1 MVTKL
6 ETSENNEMSS
16 FEVFTRL
23 ADARDDW
30 RALYLSSPASPYQ
43 NYDYVAGWFET
54 IGRRYSVAPWVIVV
68 RRPNGEPLGLF
79 PLCTRDVFGL
89 RLAEFLCGR
98 ESNMNIGLLRPGVVI
113 DPEAL
118 LLAAARRQ
126 PNPPDL
132 FYLRNQPAR
141 YQGVD
146 NQLAKTR
153 ANPSPSFAYGSPLP
167 VDLATL
173 DQQFSKDAR
182 KKLRSKLR
190 RLELMG
196 SLVVEHDARGARAKE
211 IVAALIAQKSA
222 RLAMMG
228 VGGAFNQSMMQAFL
242 ERICDAGALEAH
254 ALSVCGRIVATYVGL
269 VHCGRFSA
277 LLNSFDMEATIA
289 RHSPCDLLLHAV
301 LRNLV
306 ERGFTYFDLGAGE
319 ARYKSA
325 VCEDTIELYNSVI
338 PASALGAIAAPM
350 FKAFLSAKRTAKQ
363 TAWLSLTLARSRR
376 VLRF

>member
-6 ETSENNEMSS
+6 ETSEDTEMSS
-16 FEVFTRL
+16 FEVLTRL
-23 ADARDDW
+23 ADACDDW
-30 RALYLSSPASPYQ
+30 RALYASSPASPYQ

-54 IGRRYSVAPWVIVV
+54 IGRRYGVEPLIIVI
-68 RRPNGEPLGLF
+68 RRPDGEPLGLF

-89 RLAEFLCGR
+89 RVAEFFCGR
-98 ESNMNIGLLRPGVVI
+98 ESNMNIGLLRPGANI

-126 PNPPDL
+126 LRPPDL
-132 FYLRNQPAR
+132 FYLRNQPASFE
-141 YQGVD
+141 GVS
-146 NQLAKTR
+146 NQLAQIA

-167 VDLATL
+167 RDLATL
-173 DQQFSKDAR
+173 DQQFSKDTR

-190 RLELMG
+190 RLEAMG
-196 SLVVEHDARGARAKE
+196 SLVFEHDARGARAKE
-211 IVAALIAQKSA
+211 IVAALVAQKSA

-228 VGGAFNQSMMQAFL
+228 VGGAFDQATMQAFL
-242 ERICDAGALEAH
+242 DRICDAGALKAH
-254 ALSVCGRIVATYVGL
+254 ALSVSGRIVATYVGL

-277 LLNSFDMEATIA
+277 LLNSFDMDATIA
-289 RHSPCDLLLHAV
+289 RSSPCDLLLHVV

-325 VCEDTIELYNSVI
+325 VCEDTIELYDSVI
-338 PASALGAIAAPM
+338 PVTALGATAAPI
-350 FKAFLSAKRTAKQ
+350 FQAFLTAKRIVKQ
-363 TAWLSLTLARSRR
+363 TSWLAQALARSRR